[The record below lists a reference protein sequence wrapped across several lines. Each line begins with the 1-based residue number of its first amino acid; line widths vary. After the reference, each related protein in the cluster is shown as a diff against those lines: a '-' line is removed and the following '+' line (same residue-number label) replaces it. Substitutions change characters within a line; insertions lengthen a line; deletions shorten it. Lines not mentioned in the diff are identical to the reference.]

1 MQRNLHVAAMR
12 PPAGDA
18 RPPCCPFLSRL
29 VAAALLVPALCAAQ
43 TEPAGRNANPLEASD
58 LAILRTHGDTIS
70 GRVIRN
76 SCDAVLRPMIS
87 AVTPAMAVVTEIDP
101 AGACSGSNPP
111 GSLGVPVRHG
121 DAWRLTTATIGSGF
135 VLGAAN
141 GGHPDIVVQD
151 PPFQRSCPVLRSDGD
166 DDRVARACSG
176 GRG

>member
-1 MQRNLHVAAMR
+1 MR
-12 PPAGDA
+12 PPAGETRSPC
-18 RPPCCPFLSRL
+18 RPLLSRL
-29 VAAALLVPALCAAQ
+29 AAAALLVPALCAAQ
-43 TEPAGRNANPLEASD
+43 TAPAARDANALQAND
-58 LAILRTHGDTIS
+58 RAILRGHGDTIS

-87 AVTPAMAVVTEIDP
+87 VITPAMAVVTGIDP

-151 PPFQRSCPVLRSDGD
+151 PPFHRSCPVLRWDGD